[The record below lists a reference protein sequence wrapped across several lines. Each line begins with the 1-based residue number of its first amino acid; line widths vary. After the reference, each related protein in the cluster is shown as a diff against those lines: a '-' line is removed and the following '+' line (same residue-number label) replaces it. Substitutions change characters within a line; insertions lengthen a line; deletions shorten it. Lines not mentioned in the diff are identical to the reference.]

1 MKKLLLIVFVFLLG
15 NQIITAQTIDFESES
30 FVEGSDFGSAV
41 YTSGNIRLTYSSG
54 NFFEDT
60 DNGFGNSNGLAL
72 LNFTSNET
80 LTIETI
86 DGSEIDFQSFYLTN
100 FFGNAASIEGF
111 RDGGSTGTQTNG
123 FPAPGLTGVVTFN
136 NNFDNVDR
144 AVVTFAGG
152 AFDVVDQF
160 VFAAATSNTPPTASS
175 FTASNGPF
183 EDLTYTFSTAD
194 FGYSDSD
201 SDPLN
206 SIVIELVPPVGTLYV
221 DADNGDDFDAGE
233 QLTNGSIV
241 SKANLDAGNLQYIQN
256 GSVNTSFQFE
266 VNDGNVNSSSNYV
279 ATLNVTAI
287 PTVTLSID
295 DPSDLES
302 TTSNNTVTATLSN
315 TYGAN
320 TIVNLSFIGTA
331 INTTDYTRSANS
343 ITINAGTIDGSINLN
358 NVSDALDENDETV
371 IVDITGVTNG
381 AESGTQQVT
390 YTILDDDSTPTLS
403 ISDPTIGEGNSGST
417 NVTFTISLSTAS
429 GKTVTVNYAT
439 SDNTATIA
447 DGDYNQVTTAGVTF
461 LPGETSKMI
470 TVGVNG
476 DAKVEADESFFV
488 NLSTP
493 FNATISDGQGAGTI
507 TNNDQATVTIADV
520 ALNENS
526 GTATITVIVDNAVD
540 GGFDVDVSTAD
551 GTATTADSDYTAVT
565 AQTLTFAGTAGESET
580 FNITLGGD
588 TKVEA
593 DETTSISM
601 SGLSPGT
608 VASGDIDVTDGATL
622 TINNDDQATVTIANV
637 SGNEDDGAITV
648 TVIVDNAIDGGFD
661 VDVSTADGTAT
672 TANSD
677 YTAVTAQTLTF
688 AGTAGESETFTITP
702 TADATSEPD
711 ETVIIGMSGLSPSTV
726 ASGDI
731 NITDGATLTIFND
744 DDISI
749 SVNDPSI
756 DEGNTGTTTLQFTVN
771 LNAPAPAGGA
781 TVDYAT
787 SNGSATAGSDY
798 TAISTTTLSFLAGES
813 SKTVDI
819 TITGDQTVEID
830 ETLTLTLSNPTGT
843 NVIIGDSTG
852 TGTITN
858 DDQATVT
865 IADVALNENSGTATI
880 TVIVDNAVDGGFD
893 VDVSTADGT
902 ATTADSDY
910 TAVTAQTL
918 TFAGTA
924 GESETF
930 NITLGGDTKVEADE
944 TTSISM
950 SGLSPGT
957 VASGDI
963 DVTDG
968 ATLTINNDDQATVT
982 IANVSGNEDDGAI
995 TVTVIVD
1002 NAIDGGFDVDVSTAD
1017 GTATTANSDYTAVTA
1032 QTLTFAGTAGETET
1046 FTITPTADA
1055 TSEPDET
1062 VIIGMSGLSPSTV
1075 ASGDINITDG
1085 ATLTIFNDDDISI
1098 SVNDPSI
1105 AEGNSGTTTLQFTVN
1120 LNAPAPAGGATV
1132 DYATSNG
1139 SATAGS
1145 DYTAISTTTLSFL
1158 AGESSKT
1165 VDITISGD
1173 QTVEIDETLTLT
1185 LSNPTGT
1192 DVIIGDATGTGTITN
1207 DDQATVTI
1215 ADVAVNENSG
1225 TATITVIVDNAVDG
1239 GFDVDVSTADGT
1251 ATTADSDYTA
1261 VTAQTLTFAG
1271 TAGESET
1278 FNITLGGD
1286 TKVEADETASI
1297 SMSGLSPG
1305 TVASGDIDVTDG
1317 ATLTINNDDQAT
1329 VTIAN
1334 VSGNEDNGAITVT
1347 VIVDNAIDGGFDVDV
1362 STADGTATT
1371 VNSDYTAVTAQ
1382 TLTFAGTAGE
1392 TETFTITP
1400 TADATSEPDETVII
1414 GMSGLSPA
1422 TVASGDID
1430 ITDGATLTILNDDAA
1445 VLSIVATTQAAEN
1458 TTNGLFTISTTNQ
1471 FSTPVTVNLS
1481 VTGTATSG
1489 TDFTALGT
1497 TFIFPANTNSAT
1509 INVPV
1514 IADNLVESNET
1525 VIVTL
1530 TGTNNGIVAIGSADN
1545 ATVTITDDD
1554 VALLSITATTQAEEG
1569 TTNGV
1574 YTVSTTN
1581 EFSTPVMV
1589 TISTTG
1595 TAISGTDYDDLG
1607 SSFMFPA
1614 NTSSMT
1620 IPLSVIDDNIVE
1632 LDETVILTMTNTNN
1646 TSATIGTTDEAT
1658 ITITDPDIATIT
1670 IEDVNANEDDGAITI
1685 IATLDNEVP
1694 GGFTVDV
1701 NTTDGTATIDDND
1714 YTAIIN
1720 QTLSFTG
1727 NAGEKQTFTI
1737 LPTEDATP
1745 ESDETVTVT
1754 LSNLANTSLEINSTD
1769 SALITILNDDDLDIR
1784 VYPNPTAGEV
1794 NINIP
1799 LNLVLVYNVTG
1810 KKVFETKNNSFSIAD
1825 LPSGIYFIRIKTI
1838 NGSIERKL
1846 IKL

>member
-1 MKKLLLIVFVFLLG
+1 MKKLLLIAFVFLLG
-15 NQIITAQTIDFESES
+15 NQIISAQTTETEPNNSVLQSGVLTVSSATTITGD
-30 FVEGSDFGSAV
+30 VCLAGGCPTADPSDHWIIADG
-41 YTSGNIRLTYSSG
+41 SSG
-54 NFFEDT
+54 TFMATWSD
-60 DNGFGNSNGLAL
+60 DV
-72 LNFTSNET
+72 
-80 LTIETI
+80 
-86 DGSEIDFQSFYLTN
+86 
-100 FFGNAASIEGF
+100 
-111 RDGGSTGTQTNG
+111 
-123 FPAPGLTGVVTFN
+123 VVTLF
-136 NNFDNVDR
+136 
-144 AVVTFAGG
+144 TY
-152 AFDVVDQF
+152 
-160 VFAAATSNTPPTASS
+160 ATSARNTAPSSVTLSSGVSQTLSASS
-175 FTASNGPF
+175 FYSLSVQFNTIGVLTSYSVALSGNSLTTPPSVPSVNHGPPIICSGNSALLTWTGNLNDATEWHIYTGSCGGTEIDTTTGNSVIVTPPASGSITYFVRGEGGGVTPGACGSHTITITAR
-183 EDLTYTFSTAD
+183 EDANFS
-194 FGYSDSD
+194 YSAASYL
-201 SDPLN
+201 PA
-206 SIVIELVPPVGTLYV
+206 
-221 DADNGDDFDAGE
+221 DAD
-233 QLTNGSIV
+233 
-241 SKANLDAGNLQYIQN
+241 
-256 GSVNTSFQFE
+256 
-266 VNDGNVNSSSNYV
+266 
-279 ATLNVTAI
+279 
-287 PTVTLSID
+287 PTPT
-295 DPSDLES
+295 
-302 TTSNNTVTATLSN
+302 
-315 TYGAN
+315 
-320 TIVNLSFIGTA
+320 
-331 INTTDYTRSANS
+331 
-343 ITINAGTIDGSINLN
+343 
-358 NVSDALDENDETV
+358 
-371 IVDITGVTNG
+371 ITGVTGGDFTSSPSGLSIDMNTG
-381 AESGTQQVT
+381 TIDVSASTPGMYTVTYETPGLCSGTEDRNI
-390 YTILDDDSTPTLS
+390 TITDPNANPIIQIGTDTNSSAGNTITPWTTFFEDGRRQYLITASELLALGLS
-403 ISDPTIGEGNSGST
+403 NGDQLYGLAFNVISD
-417 NVTFTISLSTAS
+417 VTPSSAVTISLKSTTDTEFSTFAF
-429 GKTVTVNYAT
+429 
-439 SDNTATIA
+439 DNTGFTEVFNGNHDPNPGWDFMFFDTPYTYDGNGIIINFCFNNTTFIGNSSVQYSTTTGNSNRYSYTDNTDGCTLSSFGSNTNRANIQFSTVPDIIDPSFVSITRQTPVTNPTNA
-447 DGDYNQVTTAGVTF
+447 DGLVFRAIFNEPVQFV
-461 LPGETSKMI
+461 
-470 TVGVNG
+470 
-476 DAKVEADESFFV
+476 DAAD
-488 NLSTP
+488 
-493 FNATISDGQGAGTI
+493 
-507 TNNDQATVTIADV
+507 
-520 ALNENS
+520 
-526 GTATITVIVDNAVD
+526 
-540 GGFDVDVSTAD
+540 FDVT
-551 GTATTADSDYTAVT
+551 GT
-565 AQTLTFAGTAGESET
+565 
-580 FNITLGGD
+580 
-588 TKVEA
+588 
-593 DETTSISM
+593 TTSIS
-601 SGLSPGT
+601 
-608 VASGDIDVTDGATL
+608 
-622 TINNDDQATVTIANV
+622 NV
-637 SGNEDDGAITV
+637 SGSGTTYDITVSGVGDLANLNGTVGINLSSGQNIQDLGGNALPNSEPATDQTYTLDNEAPTGYSVTIDQSPINTGTNDNAVSFTFAGAEVGATYNYSFSSSGGAGIVTNSGAIATA
-648 TVIVDNAIDGGFD
+648 TDQITGIDLSGL
-661 VDVSTADGTAT
+661 ADGTIT
-672 TANSD
+672 LS
-677 YTAVTAQTLTF
+677 VTLNDMAGNT
-688 AGTAGESETFTITP
+688 GTAATDTETKNTIIR
-702 TADATSEPD
+702 
-711 ETVIIGMSGLSPSTV
+711 V
-726 ASGDI
+726 
-731 NITDGATLTIFND
+731 
-744 DDISI
+744 

-756 DEGNTGTTTLQFTVN
+756 AEGNVGTTTLQFTVN
-771 LNAPAPAGGA
+771 LDAPAPAGGA

-950 SGLSPGT
+950 SGLSPVT

-1062 VIIGMSGLSPSTV
+1062 VIIGMSELSPSTV

-1105 AEGNSGTTTLQFTVN
+1105 DEGNTGTTTLQFTVN

-1165 VDITISGD
+1165 VDITITGD

-1225 TATITVIVDNAVDG
+1225 TATITVILDNAV
-1239 GFDVDVSTADGT
+1239 
-1251 ATTADSDYTA
+1251 
-1261 VTAQTLTFAG
+1261 
-1271 TAGESET
+1271 
-1278 FNITLGGD
+1278 
-1286 TKVEADETASI
+1286 
-1297 SMSGLSPG
+1297 
-1305 TVASGDIDVTDG
+1305 
-1317 ATLTINNDDQAT
+1317 
-1329 VTIAN
+1329 
-1334 VSGNEDNGAITVT
+1334 
-1347 VIVDNAIDGGFDVDV
+1347 DGGFDVDV

-1414 GMSGLSPA
+1414 GMSGLSPS
-1422 TVASGDID
+1422 TVASGDIN

-1445 VLSIVATTQAAEN
+1445 VLSIVSTTQAAEN

-1530 TGTNNGIVAIGSADN
+1530 TGTNNGIVTIGSADN

-1589 TISTTG
+1589 TISTMG

-1727 NAGEKQTFTI
+1727 NAGETQTFTI

>member
-1 MKKLLLIVFVFLLG
+1 MKKLLLISFVFLLG
-15 NQIITAQTIDFESES
+15 NQVINAQTTETEPNNSVLQSGVLTVSSATTITGD
-30 FVEGSDFGSAV
+30 VCLGGGCPTADPSDHWIIADG
-41 YTSGNIRLTYSSG
+41 SSG
-54 NFFEDT
+54 TFMAT
-60 DNGFGNSNGLAL
+60 WSDNV
-72 LNFTSNET
+72 
-80 LTIETI
+80 
-86 DGSEIDFQSFYLTN
+86 
-100 FFGNAASIEGF
+100 
-111 RDGGSTGTQTNG
+111 
-123 FPAPGLTGVVTFN
+123 VVTLFTYDTSARN
-136 NNFDNVDR
+136 T
-144 AVVTFAGG
+144 APSSVTLSSG
-152 AFDVVDQF
+152 VSQ
-160 VFAAATSNTPPTASS
+160 TLSASS
-175 FTASNGPF
+175 FYSLSVQFNTIGVLTSYSVALSGTSLATPPSVPSVNHGPPIICSGNSALLTWTGNLNDATEWHIYTGSCGGTEIDTTTGNSVIVAPPASGSVTYFVRGEGGGVTPGACGSHTITITAR
-183 EDLTYTFSTAD
+183 EDANFS
-194 FGYSDSD
+194 YSATSYL
-201 SDPLN
+201 PA
-206 SIVIELVPPVGTLYV
+206 
-221 DADNGDDFDAGE
+221 DAD
-233 QLTNGSIV
+233 
-241 SKANLDAGNLQYIQN
+241 
-256 GSVNTSFQFE
+256 
-266 VNDGNVNSSSNYV
+266 
-279 ATLNVTAI
+279 
-287 PTVTLSID
+287 PTPT
-295 DPSDLES
+295 
-302 TTSNNTVTATLSN
+302 
-315 TYGAN
+315 
-320 TIVNLSFIGTA
+320 
-331 INTTDYTRSANS
+331 
-343 ITINAGTIDGSINLN
+343 
-358 NVSDALDENDETV
+358 
-371 IVDITGVTNG
+371 ITGVTGGDFTSSPSGLSIDMNTG
-381 AESGTQQVT
+381 TIDVSASTPGMYTVTYETPGLCSGTEDRNI
-390 YTILDDDSTPTLS
+390 TITDPNANPIIQIGTDTNSSAGNTFTPWTTFFEDGRRQYLITASELLALGLS
-403 ISDPTIGEGNSGST
+403 NGDQLYGLAFNVISD
-417 NVTFTISLSTAS
+417 VTPSSAVTISLKSTTDTEFSTFAF
-429 GKTVTVNYAT
+429 
-439 SDNTATIA
+439 DNTGFTEVFNGNHDPNPGWDFMFFDTPYTYDGNGIIINFCFNNTRFIGNSSVQYSTTTGNSNRYSYTDNTDGCTLSSFGSNTNRANIQFSTVPDIIDPSFVSITRQTPVTNPTNA
-447 DGDYNQVTTAGVTF
+447 DGLVFRAIFNEPVQFV
-461 LPGETSKMI
+461 
-470 TVGVNG
+470 
-476 DAKVEADESFFV
+476 DAAD
-488 NLSTP
+488 
-493 FNATISDGQGAGTI
+493 
-507 TNNDQATVTIADV
+507 
-520 ALNENS
+520 
-526 GTATITVIVDNAVD
+526 
-540 GGFDVDVSTAD
+540 FDVT
-551 GTATTADSDYTAVT
+551 GT
-565 AQTLTFAGTAGESET
+565 
-580 FNITLGGD
+580 
-588 TKVEA
+588 
-593 DETTSISM
+593 TTSIS
-601 SGLSPGT
+601 
-608 VASGDIDVTDGATL
+608 
-622 TINNDDQATVTIANV
+622 NV
-637 SGNEDDGAITV
+637 SGSGTTYDITVSGVGDLANLNGAVGINLSSGQNIQDLGGNALPNSEPTTDQTYTLDNEAPNGYSVTIDQSPINTGTNDNAVSFTFAGAEVGATYNYSFSSSGGAGTVTNNGAIATA
-648 TVIVDNAIDGGFD
+648 TDQITGIDLSGL
-661 VDVSTADGTAT
+661 ADGTIT
-672 TANSD
+672 LS
-677 YTAVTAQTLTF
+677 VTLNDMAGNT
-688 AGTAGESETFTITP
+688 GTAATDTEIKNTIIR
-702 TADATSEPD
+702 
-711 ETVIIGMSGLSPSTV
+711 V
-726 ASGDI
+726 
-731 NITDGATLTIFND
+731 
-744 DDISI
+744 

-756 DEGNTGTTTLQFTVN
+756 AEGNAGTTTLQFTVN
-771 LNAPAPAGGA
+771 LDAPALAGGA

-950 SGLSPGT
+950 SGLSPVT

-995 TVTVIVD
+995 TVTVVID

-1165 VDITISGD
+1165 VDITITGD

-1192 DVIIGDATGTGTITN
+1192 DVIIGDATGTATITN

-1215 ADVAVNENSG
+1215 ADVALNENSG

-1261 VTAQTLTFAG
+1261 VTAQILTFAG

-1334 VSGNEDNGAITVT
+1334 VSGNEDDGAITVT
-1347 VIVDNAIDGGFDVDV
+1347 VVVDNAIDGGFDVDV

-1371 VNSDYTAVTAQ
+1371 ANSDYTAVTAQ

-1414 GMSGLSPA
+1414 GMSGLSPS
-1422 TVASGDID
+1422 TVASGDIN

-1530 TGTNNGIVAIGSADN
+1530 TGTNNGIVTIGSADN

-1727 NAGEKQTFTI
+1727 NAGETQTFTI

-1754 LSNLANTSLEINSTD
+1754 LSNVANTSLEINSTD

-1784 VYPNPTAGEV
+1784 IYPNPTAGEV

-1810 KKVFETKNNSFSIAD
+1810 KKVFETKNNSFSIAN
-1825 LPSGIYFIRIKTI
+1825 LPTGIYFIRIKTI

>member
-1 MKKLLLIVFVFLLG
+1 ESSKTVD
-15 NQIITAQTIDFESES
+15 ITITGDQTVEID
-30 FVEGSDFGSAV
+30 
-41 YTSGNIRLTYSSG
+41 
-54 NFFEDT
+54 
-60 DNGFGNSNGLAL
+60 
-72 LNFTSNET
+72 ET
-80 LTIETI
+80 LT
-86 DGSEIDFQSFYLTN
+86 LTLSN
-100 FFGNAASIEGF
+100 PTGTNVIIG
-111 RDGGSTGTQTNG
+111 DSTGT
-123 FPAPGLTGVVTFN
+123 
-136 NNFDNVDR
+136 
-144 AVVTFAGG
+144 
-152 AFDVVDQF
+152 
-160 VFAAATSNTPPTASS
+160 
-175 FTASNGPF
+175 
-183 EDLTYTFSTAD
+183 
-194 FGYSDSD
+194 
-201 SDPLN
+201 
-206 SIVIELVPPVGTLYV
+206 
-221 DADNGDDFDAGE
+221 
-233 QLTNGSIV
+233 
-241 SKANLDAGNLQYIQN
+241 
-256 GSVNTSFQFE
+256 
-266 VNDGNVNSSSNYV
+266 
-279 ATLNVTAI
+279 
-287 PTVTLSID
+287 
-295 DPSDLES
+295 
-302 TTSNNTVTATLSN
+302 
-315 TYGAN
+315 
-320 TIVNLSFIGTA
+320 
-331 INTTDYTRSANS
+331 
-343 ITINAGTIDGSINLN
+343 
-358 NVSDALDENDETV
+358 
-371 IVDITGVTNG
+371 
-381 AESGTQQVT
+381 
-390 YTILDDDSTPTLS
+390 
-403 ISDPTIGEGNSGST
+403 
-417 NVTFTISLSTAS
+417 
-429 GKTVTVNYAT
+429 
-439 SDNTATIA
+439 
-447 DGDYNQVTTAGVTF
+447 
-461 LPGETSKMI
+461 
-470 TVGVNG
+470 
-476 DAKVEADESFFV
+476 
-488 NLSTP
+488 
-493 FNATISDGQGAGTI
+493 GTI
-507 TNNDQATVTIADV
+507 TNDDQATVTIADV
-520 ALNENS
+520 AVNENS

-593 DETTSISM
+593 DETT
-601 SGLSPGT
+601 
-608 VASGDIDVTDGATL
+608 
-622 TINNDDQATVTIANV
+622 
-637 SGNEDDGAITV
+637 
-648 TVIVDNAIDGGFD
+648 F
-661 VDVSTADGTAT
+661 
-672 TANSD
+672 
-677 YTAVTAQTLTF
+677 
-688 AGTAGESETFTITP
+688 
-702 TADATSEPD
+702 
-711 ETVIIGMSGLSPSTV
+711 
-726 ASGDI
+726 
-731 NITDGATLTIFND
+731 
-744 DDISI
+744 
-749 SVNDPSI
+749 
-756 DEGNTGTTTLQFTVN
+756 
-771 LNAPAPAGGA
+771 
-781 TVDYAT
+781 
-787 SNGSATAGSDY
+787 
-798 TAISTTTLSFLAGES
+798 
-813 SKTVDI
+813 
-819 TITGDQTVEID
+819 
-830 ETLTLTLSNPTGT
+830 
-843 NVIIGDSTG
+843 
-852 TGTITN
+852 
-858 DDQATVT
+858 
-865 IADVALNENSGTATI
+865 
-880 TVIVDNAVDGGFD
+880 
-893 VDVSTADGT
+893 
-902 ATTADSDY
+902 
-910 TAVTAQTL
+910 
-918 TFAGTA
+918 
-924 GESETF
+924 
-930 NITLGGDTKVEADE
+930 
-944 TTSISM
+944 ISM

-1085 ATLTIFNDDDISI
+1085 ATLTI
-1098 SVNDPSI
+1098 
-1105 AEGNSGTTTLQFTVN
+1105 
-1120 LNAPAPAGGATV
+1120 
-1132 DYATSNG
+1132 
-1139 SATAGS
+1139 
-1145 DYTAISTTTLSFL
+1145 
-1158 AGESSKT
+1158 
-1165 VDITISGD
+1165 
-1173 QTVEIDETLTLT
+1173 
-1185 LSNPTGT
+1185 
-1192 DVIIGDATGTGTITN
+1192 
-1207 DDQATVTI
+1207 
-1215 ADVAVNENSG
+1215 
-1225 TATITVIVDNAVDG
+1225 
-1239 GFDVDVSTADGT
+1239 
-1251 ATTADSDYTA
+1251 
-1261 VTAQTLTFAG
+1261 
-1271 TAGESET
+1271 
-1278 FNITLGGD
+1278 
-1286 TKVEADETASI
+1286 
-1297 SMSGLSPG
+1297 
-1305 TVASGDIDVTDG
+1305 
-1317 ATLTINNDDQAT
+1317 
-1329 VTIAN
+1329 
-1334 VSGNEDNGAITVT
+1334 
-1347 VIVDNAIDGGFDVDV
+1347 
-1362 STADGTATT
+1362 
-1371 VNSDYTAVTAQ
+1371 
-1382 TLTFAGTAGE
+1382 
-1392 TETFTITP
+1392 
-1400 TADATSEPDETVII
+1400 
-1414 GMSGLSPA
+1414 
-1422 TVASGDID
+1422 
-1430 ITDGATLTILNDDAA
+1430 LNDDAA

-1530 TGTNNGIVAIGSADN
+1530 TGTNNGIVTIGSADN

-1727 NAGEKQTFTI
+1727 NAGEVQTFTI

-1754 LSNLANTSLEINSTD
+1754 LSNLANTSIEINSTD
-1769 SALITILNDDDLDIR
+1769 SALITILNDDNLDIR